1 MTGNIEYNKSKLTLI
16 ENYVIAHP
24 ELKGYC
30 SYIKIDKSLNTVY
43 NYLSTVKT
51 FIEYTN
57 KNQSEITMSDFVNFI
72 SEKSI
77 KSDGSEVTSSFM
89 VQMYHALKSYST
101 YLFDNGI
108 ISKNY
113 MLFVK
118 RPKSIESQ
126 ETIEKREKGYLD
138 KTELKLYMKAV
149 KEGVGS
155 SHARQCQRKTKE
167 RDYAIIMIF
176 LTTGIR
182 CSALIKLDITDID
195 FENKTLMVTDK
206 GRQVHSYQLNDMT
219 IEAINEWLAAR
230 PRFIVDDSPA
240 LFLNK
245 YGHRMQRDGIVGI
258 TTKYAVNIKGKNIT
272 PHKLRATYG
281 TQLYEATKDIY
292 FVQKAMGHSGPSV
305 TERYIR
311 GQKGITKTASDIMS
325 KLI

>member
-1 MTGNIEYNKSKLTLI
+1 MSGISEYNKKKSDLI
-16 ENYVIAHP
+16 DNYIAAYP
-24 ELKGYC
+24 QLKGYC
-30 SYIKIDKSLNTVY
+30 AYLKMDKSLNSVY
-43 NYLSTVKT
+43 NYLGTVKM
-51 FIEYTN
+51 FLDYIQ
-57 KNQSEITMSDFVNFI
+57 KDPSEITMSDFVEFI
-72 SEKSI
+72 AEKSVR
-77 KSDGSEVTSSFM
+77 KDGKEVTSSYIIQ
-89 VQMYHALKSYST
+89 VYHSLKNYST
-101 YLFDNGI
+101 YLFDNGV
-108 ISKNY
+108 ISKNH

-126 ETIEKREKGYLD
+126 MTLEKREKGYLN
-138 KTELKLYMKAV
+138 KTELKIYMSAV
-149 KEGVGS
+149 REGVGS
-155 SHARQCQRKTKE
+155 SKARKYQARTKE

-182 CSALIKLDITDID
+182 CSALMKLDITDID
-195 FENKTLMVTDK
+195 FNNKTLMVTDK
-206 GRQVHSYQLNDMT
+206 GRKVHSYQLNDAT
-219 IEAINEWLAAR
+219 LEAISEWLELR
-230 PRFIVDDSPA
+230 PKFMVDDSPA

-245 YGHRMQRDGIVGI
+245 YGQRMQRDGIKDI
-258 TTKYAVNIKGKNIT
+258 TTKFAVNIKGKNIT

>member
-1 MTGNIEYNKSKLTLI
+1 MNGVSEYNKSKQQLI
-16 ENYVIAHP
+16 DNYLMAHP
-24 ELKGYC
+24 HLRGYC
-30 SYIKIDKSLNTVY
+30 AYLKMDKSLNSVY
-43 NYLSTVKT
+43 NYLSTIKL
-51 FIEYTN
+51 FLDYIH
-57 KNQSEITMSDFVNFI
+57 KDPSEITMSDFVEFI
-72 SEKSI
+72 AERSVK
-77 KSDGSEVTSSFM
+77 KDGSEVTSSYAI
-89 VQMYHALKSYST
+89 QMYHALKNYST

-108 ISKNY
+108 IPKNY
-113 MLFVK
+113 MLSVK

-126 ETIEKREKGYLD
+126 STIEKRERGYLN
-138 KTELKLYMKAV
+138 KTELKIYMNAV

-155 SHARQCQRKTKE
+155 SHARKCQAKTKE

-182 CSALIKLDITDID
+182 CSAMIKLDITDID

-206 GRQVHSYQLNDMT
+206 GRQVHTYQLNDAT
-219 IEAINEWLAAR
+219 IEAINDWLAAR
-230 PRFIVDDSPA
+230 PRLVVEETSA

-245 YGHRMQRDGIVGI
+245 YGQRMQRDGIKDI
-258 TTKYAVNIKGKNIT
+258 TTKFAVNIKGKRIT

-311 GQKGITKTASDIMS
+311 GQKGITKTAADIMS
-325 KLI
+325 KLV